1 MTSDTAMGNTV
12 EVNPSEFKREWHN
25 YNRLILGIA
34 ATCLFS
40 VVGVF
45 FVNAQWQAKTDEK
58 LVGYNDRFRMVD
70 ERDAVQDRQIETL
83 NTYQSQINGR
93 LGVIEERT
101 SNTVD
106 GIKRIENK
114 LDKK

>member
-1 MTSDTAMGNTV
+1 MNSKAETGNTV

-34 ATCLFS
+34 ATCLLS
-40 VVGVF
+40 VVGIF
-45 FVNAQWQAKTDEK
+45 FVNAQWQARTDEK
-58 LVGYNDRFRMVD
+58 IINQG
-70 ERDAVQDRQIETL
+70 ERIATHETQIQTL
-83 NTYQSQINGR
+83 NQYQAQINGR